1 MINTKK
7 LVEMVKKGQKVAA
20 LGRRRNSF
28 LRPSNGSPDS
38 SGCSTSVA
46 DKGHFVVYTTDGR
59 RFVVP
64 LVYLN
69 SPIFKQLFKM
79 SEDMFGLPCNGPIT
93 FPCDAVFV
101 DYILSM
107 IQRSMSEDVEKALL
121 ASMTVGHCSISTL
134 PLGGLPDQ
142 NMLLHGF

>member
-1 MINTKK
+1 MINPKK

-28 LRPSNGSPDS
+28 SRTDGSADS

-46 DKGHFVVYTTDGR
+46 DTGHFVVYTTDGS
-59 RFVVP
+59 RFVIP
-64 LVYLN
+64 LVYLS
-69 SPIFKQLFKM
+69 SPIFKELFKM

-93 FPCDAVFV
+93 FPCDAVLIN
-101 DYILSM
+101 YIVSM

-121 ASMTVGHCSISTL
+121 ASITLGHCSTSSL
-134 PLGGLPDQ
+134 QLEGLPNQ
-142 NMLLHGF
+142 NILLHGF

>member
-7 LVEMVKKGQKVAA
+7 FVEMVKKGQKVAA

-28 LRPSNGSPDS
+28 SRTDGSPDS

-46 DKGHFVVYTTDGR
+46 DKGHFVVYTADGR

-69 SPIFKQLFKM
+69 SPIFKELLKM

-93 FPCDAVFV
+93 FPCDAVFI
-101 DYILSM
+101 DYIISM
-107 IQRSMSEDVEKALL
+107 IQRSMSKDVEKALL
-121 ASMTVGHCSISTL
+121 ASITVGHCSISSL
-134 PLGGLPDQ
+134 PHEGLR
-142 NMLLHGF
+142 NENILLHGF